1 MELGTNIGTYK
12 GREILGFEQDYTYML
27 ELSHNGRLYT
37 VHALSDLTNPEDIKE
52 VNLWIHYASP
62 ISIGYNWIAEEKET
76 TEGGE

>member
-1 MELGTNIGTYK
+1 
-12 GREILGFEQDYTYML
+12 ML